1 MCPTYIW
8 LIWKDEEKIIARETY
23 ENAYVY
29 DHFFSSIHHYLFLL
43 FCSFSDTIWNSKM
56 KMFGGWPKKR
66 QVFIV
71 NLNFLFVLSIQQ
83 YHIFFALSLSFAVA
97 RLLSLQFHL
106 PFFIIIFVH
115 LFSSLLTF
123 RCHCLHWA
131 RYLDTS
137 DVWLGM
143 QPISIHHQLLFFYLS
158 RLIFINSNV
167 RFFPFSFWLFLV
179 MRLDICYGSNMK
191 Q

>member
-1 MCPTYIW
+1 MCPIPTYIW
-8 LIWKDEEKIIARETY
+8 LIWKDEEKIITRETY

-43 FCSFSDTIWNSKM
+43 FCSSSNIFCSSDTIWNSKM

-83 YHIFFALSLSFAVA
+83 YHIFFCFVFVICRCSIVVAPISFAFFYHHFRSFV
-97 RLLSLQFHL
+97 L
-106 PFFIIIFVH
+106 FIINVSMS
-115 LFSSLLTF
+115 LFALGPLF
-123 RCHCLHWA
+123 GYFGCM
-131 RYLDTS
+131 

-143 QPISIHHQLLFFYLS
+143 QPISIHHQLLFFIYL
-158 RLIFINSNV
+158 
-167 RFFPFSFWLFLV
+167 
-179 MRLDICYGSNMK
+179 G
-191 Q
+191 